1 MKSNLFKSIITILFA
16 LLISQQ
22 VVHAQTNRSAR
33 LEAQLELYDIVNKL
47 SEVKGVDFGG
57 ICYENISYDCETLK
71 MDILVNTPQSDIRYL
86 TSDMLTLQIH
96 ALVNTPNQREYYS
109 TLSHLLRQS
118 NSKWQMTY
126 KDSQGHAVSHIFTP
140 DDIDDMM
147 TKSVEELGIDKEQM
161 SNYCIFFHN
170 NLLQKQVDGVN
181 VISAKATKE
190 GNCVKTSI
198 LTTFDDETIKFLS
211 PERIKQSYIGSIGSR
226 VLIHGY
232 ANQLKAFGFDGLIL
246 EYSNQLGATAK
257 ATITVD
263 DFLHFYDDAQLGSQD
278 IVEEEIYE
286 AYDTVAADSV
296 TCVEIVD
303 DTRFDENK
311 EVKDLSEVIENEAQL
326 GSAENNYSLSQNSYV
341 LETIEQYKKH
351 YQSSIGTGGILD
363 IKVELLAPYIAI
375 TIIVDGVNDNAGNYA
390 PNSYKEHFIAST
402 ISSDERIEQYKL
414 LYAEGVKGFYMTISN
429 AYDYI
434 SFSVPID
441 LEELFSAKYA
451 STQAPEQSLEEY
463 LASLSEEEK
472 QSLANE
478 YMQQIEGEVNSSI
491 GHDGI
496 TNAHTYL
503 ANSYINIIYTIN
515 SIEDFTDEFI
525 YQSKINFIK
534 EIKPN
539 YTAELVT
546 TLKYVLEVKGYNFIY
561 TDATTHKSVSLIIDF
576 DEILYFND
584 NSTYNNEN
592 YDFSDINTDEII
604 NGLVLEFDKALRPY
618 VGQNGLIDLYTTLR
632 DGLIETTFIFD
643 NSVDLND
650 IGDINTFKNDLLK
663 DMTATQEDLD
673 TWEALYYFG
682 IEGFKFIFRQ
692 EGSNKGKWLTIT
704 IDDVINGIDNIYDM
718 PLNEI

>member
-1 MKSNLFKSIITILFA
+1 MKTNLLKSFITILFA
-16 LLISQQ
+16 LIISQQ
-22 VVHAQTNRSAR
+22 SIHAQENRTAR
-33 LEAQLELYDIVNKL
+33 FEAQLKLYDIVEEL
-47 SEVKGVDFGG
+47 SVLKGVDFGG

-71 MDILVNTPQSDIRYL
+71 MDILVNTPGDIRYL

-118 NSKWQMTY
+118 NSKWQITH

-170 NLLQKQVDGVN
+170 NLLQKQIDGVN

-198 LTTFDDETIKFLS
+198 LTTFDDETIKFLT
-211 PERIKQSYIGSIGSR
+211 PEIIKQSYIGSIGSR

-278 IVEEEIYE
+278 VVEEEVFE
-286 AYDTVAADSV
+286 AYDTIAADSI

-363 IKVELLAPYIAI
+363 IKVELLDPYIAI

-472 QSLANE
+472 QAYTSSF
-478 YMQQIEGEVNSSI
+478 MQDLDE
-491 GHDGI
+491 I
-496 TNAHTYL
+496 TNSWIGSNGVINTHTYI
-503 ANSYINIIYTIN
+503 ANNYINIICNVN
-515 SIEDFTDEFI
+515 SIEGYTDEFI
-525 YQSKINFIK
+525 NQSKINYIK

-539 YTAELVT
+539 YNEEIVT
-546 TLKYVLEVKGYNFIY
+546 SLKYILEVKGYKFIY
-561 TDATTHKSVSLIIDF
+561 TDATTHKSVSLIVDF
-576 DEILYFND
+576 DEILHFND
-584 NSTYNNEN
+584 EYQYNDE
-592 YDFSDINTDEII
+592 YDFSDLNTDEII
-604 NGLVLEFDKALRPY
+604 NGLVLEFDKALRPN
-618 VGQNGLIDLYTTLR
+618 VSRDGLIDLYTTMK
-632 DGLIETTFIFD
+632 DGLIESTFIFD

-650 IGDINTFKNDLLK
+650 IGDINTFKNKLLK
-663 DMTATQEDLD
+663 EMTATQDDLD
-673 TWEALYYFG
+673 TWGALYYLG
-682 IEGFKFIFRQ
+682 IDGFKFIFKNTDS
-692 EGSNKGKWLTIT
+692 ENGKWFSVTIE
-704 IDDVINGIDNIYDM
+704 DVINGIENLDAI

>member
-1 MKSNLFKSIITILFA
+1 MKTNLLKSFITILFA
-16 LLISQQ
+16 LIISQQ
-22 VVHAQTNRSAR
+22 SIHAQKNRSAR
-33 LEAQLELYDIVNKL
+33 FEAQLKLYDIVEEL
-47 SEVKGVDFGG
+47 SVLKGVDFGG
-57 ICYENISYDCETLK
+57 IQFENISYDCETLK
-71 MDILVNTPQSDIRYL
+71 MDIIISTSQSDIRYL
-86 TSDMLTLQIH
+86 TSDMLTLQFH
-96 ALVNTPNQREYYS
+96 TLVNTHNQREYYS
-109 TLSHLLRQS
+109 NLSSLLRQA

-170 NLLQKQVDGVN
+170 NLIQKQIDGVN

-198 LTTFDDETIKFLS
+198 LTTFDDETIKFLT
-211 PERIKQSYIGSIGSR
+211 PEIIKQSYIGSIGSR

-278 IVEEEIYE
+278 VVEEEVFE
-286 AYDTVAADSV
+286 AYDTIAADSI

-363 IKVELLAPYIAI
+363 IKVELLDPYIAI

-472 QSLANE
+472 QAYTSSF
-478 YMQQIEGEVNSSI
+478 MQDLDE
-491 GHDGI
+491 I
-496 TNAHTYL
+496 TNSWIGSNGVINTHTYI
-503 ANSYINIIYTIN
+503 ANNYINIICNVN
-515 SIEDFTDEFI
+515 SIEGYTDEFI
-525 YQSKINFIK
+525 NQSKINYIK

-539 YTAELVT
+539 YNEEIVT
-546 TLKYVLEVKGYNFIY
+546 SLKYILEVKGYKFIY
-561 TDATTHKSVSLIIDF
+561 TDATTHKSVSLIVDF
-576 DEILYFND
+576 DEILHFND
-584 NSTYNNEN
+584 EYQYNDE
-592 YDFSDINTDEII
+592 YDFSDLNTDEII
-604 NGLVLEFDKALRPY
+604 NGLVLEFDKALRPN
-618 VGQNGLIDLYTTLR
+618 VGRDGLIDLYTTMK
-632 DGLIETTFIFD
+632 DGLIESTFIFD

-650 IGDINTFKNDLLK
+650 IGDINTFKNELLK
-663 DMTATQEDLD
+663 EMTATQDDLD
-673 TWEALYYFG
+673 TWGALYYLG
-682 IEGFKFIFRQ
+682 IDGFKFIFKNTDS
-692 EGSNKGKWLTIT
+692 ENGKWFSVTIE
-704 IDDVINGIDNIYDM
+704 DVINGIENLDAI

>member
-47 SEVKGVDFGG
+47 SEIKGVDFGG

-71 MDILVNTPQSDIRYL
+71 MDILVNTPGDIRYL
-86 TSDMLTLQIH
+86 TSDVLTLQIH
-96 ALVNTPNQREYYS
+96 TLVNTPNQREYYS

-118 NSKWQMTY
+118 NSKWQITH

-170 NLLQKQVDGVN
+170 NLLQKQIDGVN

-190 GNCVKTSI
+190 DDYIKASF
-198 LTTFDDETIKFLS
+198 LTTLSNKEIQFLTPTI
-211 PERIKQSYIGSIGSR
+211 IKKSYIGTIGTP
-226 VLIHGY
+226 VLAQGY
-232 ANQLKAFGFDGLIL
+232 ANHLKAFGFDGLIL

-278 IVEEEIYE
+278 VVEEEVFE
-286 AYDTVAADSV
+286 AYDTIAADSI

-363 IKVELLAPYIAI
+363 IKVELLDPYIAI
-375 TIIVDGVNDNAGNYA
+375 TIIVDGVNDNAGNYT
-390 PNSYKEHFIAST
+390 PNSYKEHFIASA

-472 QSLANE
+472 QAYTSSF
-478 YMQQIEGEVNSSI
+478 MQDLDE
-491 GHDGI
+491 I
-496 TNAHTYL
+496 TNSWIGSNGVINTHTYI
-503 ANSYINIIYTIN
+503 ANNYINIICNVN
-515 SIEDFTDEFI
+515 SIEGYTDEFI
-525 YQSKINFIK
+525 NQSKINYIK

-539 YTAELVT
+539 YNEEIVT
-546 TLKYVLEVKGYNFIY
+546 SLKYILEVKGYKFIY
-561 TDATTHKSVSLIIDF
+561 TDATTHKSVSLIVDF
-576 DEILYFND
+576 DEILHFND
-584 NSTYNNEN
+584 EYQYNDE
-592 YDFSDINTDEII
+592 YDFSDLNTDEII

-618 VGQNGLIDLYTTLR
+618 VGQNGLIDLYTTMK
-632 DGLIETTFIFD
+632 DGLIESTFIFD

-663 DMTATQEDLD
+663 DMTATQDDLD
-673 TWEALYYFG
+673 TWGALYYLG
-682 IEGFKFIFRQ
+682 IDGFKFIFKNTDS
-692 EGSNKGKWLTIT
+692 ENGKWFSVTIE
-704 IDDVINGIDNIYDM
+704 DVINGIENLDAI

>member
-22 VVHAQTNRSAR
+22 SIHAQENRSAR
-33 LEAQLELYDIVNKL
+33 FEAQLKLYDIVEEL
-47 SEVKGVDFGG
+47 SVLKGVDFGG

-71 MDILVNTPQSDIRYL
+71 MDILVNTPGDIRYL
-86 TSDMLTLQIH
+86 TSDMLTLQFH
-96 ALVNTPNQREYYS
+96 TLVNTHNQREYYS
-109 TLSHLLRQS
+109 NLSSLLRQA

-170 NLLQKQVDGVN
+170 NLLQKQIDGVN

-198 LTTFDDETIKFLS
+198 LTTFDDETIKFLT
-211 PERIKQSYIGSIGSR
+211 PEIIKQSYIGSIGSR

-278 IVEEEIYE
+278 VVEEEVFE
-286 AYDTVAADSV
+286 AYDTIAADSI

-363 IKVELLAPYIAI
+363 IKVELLDPYIAI

-472 QSLANE
+472 QAYTSSF
-478 YMQQIEGEVNSSI
+478 MQDLDE
-491 GHDGI
+491 I
-496 TNAHTYL
+496 TNSWIGSNGVINTHTYI
-503 ANSYINIIYTIN
+503 ANNYINIICNVN
-515 SIEDFTDEFI
+515 SIEGYTDEFI
-525 YQSKINFIK
+525 NQSKINYIK

-539 YTAELVT
+539 YNEEIVT
-546 TLKYVLEVKGYNFIY
+546 SLKYILEVKGYKFIY
-561 TDATTHKSVSLIIDF
+561 TDATTHKSVSLIVDF
-576 DEILYFND
+576 DEILHFND
-584 NSTYNNEN
+584 EYQYNDE
-592 YDFSDINTDEII
+592 YDFSDLNTDEII
-604 NGLVLEFDKALRPY
+604 NGLVLEFDKALRPN
-618 VGQNGLIDLYTTLR
+618 VGRDGLIDLYTTMK
-632 DGLIETTFIFD
+632 DGLIESTFIFD

-650 IGDINTFKNDLLK
+650 IGDINTFKNELLK
-663 DMTATQEDLD
+663 EMTATQDDLD
-673 TWEALYYFG
+673 TWGALYYLG
-682 IEGFKFIFRQ
+682 IDGFKFIFKNTDS
-692 EGSNKGKWLTIT
+692 ENGKWFSVTIE
-704 IDDVINGIDNIYDM
+704 DVINGIENLDAI

>member
-33 LEAQLELYDIVNKL
+33 LEAQQELYDIVNKL
-47 SEVKGVDFGG
+47 SEIKGVDFGG

-71 MDILVNTPQSDIRYL
+71 MDILVNTPGDIRYL

-96 ALVNTPNQREYYS
+96 ALVNTHNQREYYS

-118 NSKWQMTY
+118 NSKWQITH

-140 DDIDDMM
+140 DDIDNLM
-147 TKSVEELGIDKEQM
+147 TKSVAELGIDKEQM

-170 NLLQKQVDGVN
+170 NLLKKQIDGVN

-190 GNCVKTSI
+190 DDYIKASFLTNFSNEIINFLTPSI
-198 LTTFDDETIKFLS
+198 IK
-211 PERIKQSYIGSIGSR
+211 KSYIGTIGTP
-226 VLIHGY
+226 VLAQGY
-232 ANQLKAFGFDGLIL
+232 ANHLKAFGFDGLIL

-286 AYDTVAADSV
+286 AGDTAAADSV
-296 TCVEIVD
+296 VCIEIVED
-303 DTRFDENK
+303 SLFDENK
-311 EVKDLSEVIENEAQL
+311 MVKDLSEVIEYEPQL

-363 IKVELLAPYIAI
+363 IKVELLDPYIAI

-472 QSLANE
+472 QAYTSSF
-478 YMQQIEGEVNSSI
+478 MQDLDE
-491 GHDGI
+491 I
-496 TNAHTYL
+496 TNSWIGSNGVINTHTYI
-503 ANSYINIIYTIN
+503 ANNYINIICNVN
-515 SIEDFTDEFI
+515 SIEGYTDEFLN
-525 YQSKINFIK
+525 QSKINYIK

-539 YTAELVT
+539 YNEEIVT
-546 TLKYVLEVKGYNFIY
+546 SLKYILEVKGYKFIY
-561 TDATTHKSVSLIIDF
+561 TDATTHKSVSLIVDF
-576 DEILYFND
+576 DEILHFND
-584 NSTYNNEN
+584 EYQYNDE
-592 YDFSDINTDEII
+592 YDFSDLNTDEII

-618 VGQNGLIDLYTTLR
+618 VGQNGLIDLYTTMK
-632 DGLIETTFIFD
+632 DGLIESTFIFD

-650 IGDINTFKNDLLK
+650 IGDINTFKNELLK
-663 DMTATQEDLD
+663 EMTATQDDLD

>member
-22 VVHAQTNRSAR
+22 VVHAQTNRSAC

-71 MDILVNTPQSDIRYL
+71 MDIIISTSQSDIRYL
-86 TSDMLTLQIH
+86 TSDMLTLQFH
-96 ALVNTPNQREYYS
+96 TLVNTHNQREYYS
-109 TLSHLLRQS
+109 NLSSLLRQA

-170 NLLQKQVDGVN
+170 NLLQKQIDGVN

-198 LTTFDDETIKFLS
+198 LTTFDDETIKFLT
-211 PERIKQSYIGSIGSR
+211 PEIIKQSYIGSIGSR

-278 IVEEEIYE
+278 VVEEEVFE
-286 AYDTVAADSV
+286 AYDTIAADSI

-363 IKVELLAPYIAI
+363 IKVELLDPYIAI
-375 TIIVDGVNDNAGNYA
+375 TIIVDGVNDNAGNYT
-390 PNSYKEHFIAST
+390 PNSYKELFIAST

-414 LYAEGVKGFYMTISN
+414 LYTEGVKGFYMTISN

-472 QSLANE
+472 QAYTSSF
-478 YMQQIEGEVNSSI
+478 MQDLDE
-491 GHDGI
+491 I
-496 TNAHTYL
+496 TNSWIGSNGVINTHTYI
-503 ANSYINIIYTIN
+503 ANNYINIICNVN
-515 SIEDFTDEFI
+515 SIEGYTDEFI
-525 YQSKINFIK
+525 NQSKINYIK

-539 YTAELVT
+539 YNEEIVT
-546 TLKYVLEVKGYNFIY
+546 SLKYILEVKGYKFIY
-561 TDATTHKSVSLIIDF
+561 TDATTHKSVSLIVDF
-576 DEILYFND
+576 DEILHFND
-584 NSTYNNEN
+584 EYQYNDE
-592 YDFSDINTDEII
+592 YDFSDLNTDEII

-618 VGQNGLIDLYTTLR
+618 VGQNGLIDLYTTMK
-632 DGLIETTFIFD
+632 DGLIESTFIFD

-663 DMTATQEDLD
+663 DMTATQDDLD
-673 TWEALYYFG
+673 TWMALQYLG
-682 IEGFKFIFRQ
+682 IDGFKFIFKNTDS
-692 EGSNKGKWLTIT
+692 ENGKWFSVTIE
-704 IDDVINGIDNIYDM
+704 DVINGIENLDAI